1 MKPAAKQRGRIISIG
16 TKLTLSFLIMLLL
29 VVGSSGWSYFSL
41 TQIQQR
47 NDRLMTETYPLA
59 LTAKDLYSEVL
70 KQAQLIMSFA
80 VAQDFNATR
89 LIKESQTR
97 ADELLAVLK
106 SASQKDAS
114 LAPYV
119 EKISEKRTI
128 FDRMIQNAIDNSGSV
143 EQFQLILTADNARNM
158 GTAVGAET
166 VNLVTALQ
174 EQVRAAQDASRAA
187 ATSASA
193 VLILFGL
200 ASAAIG
206 LVVSWVSYRTIS
218 LPLRS
223 LATQLGRIA
232 EGGGDLTAHIK
243 VTSRDEIGLLA
254 GSFNKLVE
262 GLADMVRRMITI
274 SQEIY
279 LRSQQMAAIMQ
290 EVSSESGAVSQAMA
304 VVASGSQA
312 QNDHCQTASHNLYEL
327 NQASDQIAKGAQH
340 QAMRAQETTS
350 IVQDMVHGL
359 EQVAATASQMN
370 ETYSQAAAQAREG
383 ARIVDDTL
391 DGMHRVHDRVQL
403 TADRIRELGRYGGQ
417 IGEMLQVI
425 TEIAT
430 QTNLL
435 ALNAAIEAARAGAQG
450 RGFAV
455 VAEEVRQLAERSATS
470 VKEIRLLVNNIHT
483 GTQQAVEAITQSTLD
498 VEHGVQLSNA
508 AGTALGEILEA
519 FEQATQGVQTINGSI
534 QLMLHSSH
542 EVSRTVQEM
551 AAITQEN
558 SASSEEMAA
567 GANQVSRAME
577 ELSSVS
583 ATNTNAV
590 DQVAVSMSRVSDSVG
605 TIFSSVSELNEI
617 ATSLQNLVAQ
627 FKV

>member
-1 MKPAAKQRGRIISIG
+1 MKPAANRRGRIISIG
-16 TKLTLSFLIMLLL
+16 TKLTLSFFIMLLL
-29 VVGSSGWSYFSL
+29 VVGSSGWSYYSL
-41 TQIQQR
+41 RQIQER

-89 LIKESQTR
+89 LLQDSQAR
-97 ADELLAVLK
+97 ADELLATLTA
-106 SASQKDAS
+106 ASHQDATI
-114 LAPYV
+114 APYV
-119 EKISEKRTI
+119 ERVSEKRTI
-128 FDRMIQNAIDNSGSV
+128 FDRMIRNAIDNSGAV
-143 EQFQLILTADNARNM
+143 DQFQLILTADNARNM

-174 EQVRAAQDASRAA
+174 EQVKAAQEASQAA

-193 VLILFGL
+193 VLLLFGL

-206 LVVSWVSYRTIS
+206 LAVSWVSYRTIS

-223 LATQLGRIA
+223 LATQLGAIA
-232 EGGGDLTAHIK
+232 EGGGDLTAQIK

-279 LRSQQMAAIMQ
+279 QRSQQMASIMQ
-290 EVSSESGAVSQAMA
+290 EVRGESGAVSQAMS
-304 VVASGSQA
+304 VVASGSQR
-312 QNDHCQTASHNLYEL
+312 QNEHSQTASHNLFEL

-359 EQVAATASQMN
+359 EQVAATAAQMN
-370 ETYSQAAAQAREG
+370 ETYRQAAAQAREG

-391 DGMHRVHDRVQL
+391 DGMHRVHDRVQM
-403 TADRIRELGRYGGQ
+403 TAERIRELGRYGGQ
-417 IGEMLQVI
+417 IGEMLQII
-425 TEIAT
+425 TEIAS

-455 VAEEVRQLAERSATS
+455 VAEEVRQLAERSASS

-483 GTQQAVEAITQSTLD
+483 GTQQAVEAITQSTQD

-519 FEQATQGVQTINGSI
+519 FEDATQGVQTINDSI

-567 GANQVSRAME
+567 GASQVSRAME
-577 ELSSVS
+577 ELSHVS

-617 ATSLQNLVAQ
+617 ASALQNLVAQ